1 MKTIR
6 QAVEDAAQR
15 LHGVNA
21 KRDAEL
27 LLMHALKIT
36 RAVLL
41 ANPANK
47 IAVESWNRFNAIVD
61 LREEGRPIQYI
72 TGVQEFYG
80 LALEVNM
87 DVLIPRPETE
97 HLVEAVIAR
106 LSADRA
112 VRIVDVGTGSGAIA
126 IALAVHLPKAQV
138 TAVDISEAALTVAKR
153 NAEALGVAGRV
164 RFLQSD
170 LLAACAGEMF
180 DAVVSNPPY
189 IADAERATL
198 DVQVREFEPAGALFA
213 GPSGYEVYE
222 RLIPQAW
229 DALQPGGLLA
239 LEMGF
244 GQSAR
249 LAELLSVWQGVELV
263 DDLQGIPRVAL
274 ARRG

>member
-1 MKTIR
+1 
-6 QAVEDAAQR
+6 
-15 LHGVNA
+15 
-21 KRDAEL
+21 
-27 LLMHALKIT
+27 MHALKIT

-170 LLAACAGEMF
+170 LLAACG
-180 DAVVSNPPY
+180 
-189 IADAERATL
+189 R
-198 DVQVREFEPAGALFA
+198 DV
-213 GPSGYEVYE
+213 
-222 RLIPQAW
+222 
-229 DALQPGGLLA
+229 
-239 LEMGF
+239 
-244 GQSAR
+244 
-249 LAELLSVWQGVELV
+249 
-263 DDLQGIPRVAL
+263 
-274 ARRG
+274 